1 MALIDVGNA
10 VEVEG
15 PDRKVLGVKLDDGV
29 LVADKDA
36 GTCIDY

>member
-15 PDRKVLGVKLDDGV
+15 PDRKVLGDGV